1 GALGPLP
8 CTGTRVSM
16 TRLFNEIIPKFVVQQ
31 WRDVRVRAQCVHRAS
46 HGQVRHH
53 YQDIK
58 EFITEESMRLS
69 AVFVVACTLALASSC
84 SKSGNE
90 KSEVFD
96 LKQAAASAGQSMSSQ
111 VAPAAPETSAKFVVA
126 ASAVGAASS
135 QRLIDITWKD
145 ADGNSRKLSE
155 QAKGK
160 IVVVNF
166 WATWC
171 PPCRREIP
179 EFVEFAENNKDVYMV
194 GVALERDDA
203 SAKDVVTRFANAQKM
218 NYINVTSTSGFSTR
232 SIAEAYSSI
241 APMDYIPVTIVFNAA
256 GQQVDIIQGGTTKQ
270 GLADAVAKAR

>member
-1 GALGPLP
+1 MRIAALVFGCGIL
-8 CTGTRVSM
+8 
-16 TRLFNEIIPKFVVQQ
+16 
-31 WRDVRVRAQCVHRAS
+31 
-46 HGQVRHH
+46 
-53 YQDIK
+53 
-58 EFITEESMRLS
+58 IT
-69 AVFVVACTLALASSC
+69 ASSC
-84 SKSGNE
+84 SKAGGD
-90 KSEVFD
+90 KADGFD

-111 VAPAAPETSAKFVVA
+111 VAPAAPETAEKFVVT
-126 ASAVGAASS
+126 ASAIGAPSS

-145 ADGNSRKLSE
+145 AAGVARKLSE

-179 EFVEFAENNKDVYMV
+179 EFVEFAEQNKDVYMI
-194 GVALERDDA
+194 GIALERDDA
-203 SAKDVVTRFANAQKM
+203 TAKDVVTKFANAQKM
-218 NYINVTSTSGFSTR
+218 NYVNVTSGSGVSTR

-256 GQQVDIIQGGTTKQ
+256 GQQVDIIQGGTTKK

>member
-1 GALGPLP
+1 MKVVSAIVCSVVIAALG
-8 CTGTRVSM
+8 
-16 TRLFNEIIPKFVVQQ
+16 
-31 WRDVRVRAQCVHRAS
+31 
-46 HGQVRHH
+46 
-53 YQDIK
+53 
-58 EFITEESMRLS
+58 
-69 AVFVVACTLALASSC
+69 SC
-84 SKSGNE
+84 SRTGNE

-111 VAPAAPETSAKFVVA
+111 VAPAAPESSSKYVVS
-126 ASAVGAASS
+126 ASAIGAPSS
-135 QRLIDITWKD
+135 QKLIDITWKN
-145 ADGNSRKLSE
+145 AEGVAKKLSE
-155 QAKGK
+155 EAKGK

-179 EFVEFAENNKDVYMV
+179 EFIEFAEQNKDVYII
-194 GVALERDDA
+194 GIALERDDA

-218 NYINVTSTSGFSTR
+218 NYVNVTGTAGFSTR

>member
-1 GALGPLP
+1 
-8 CTGTRVSM
+8 M

-31 WRDVRVRAQCVHRAS
+31 WRVARVRAQCVHRAS
-46 HGQVRHH
+46 HGRVRHH

-69 AVFVVACTLALASSC
+69 AVVVVACTLALASSC

-126 ASAVGAASS
+126 ASAVGAAST

-194 GVALERDDA
+194 GVA
-203 SAKDVVTRFANAQKM
+203 
-218 NYINVTSTSGFSTR
+218 
-232 SIAEAYSSI
+232 
-241 APMDYIPVTIVFNAA
+241 
-256 GQQVDIIQGGTTKQ
+256 
-270 GLADAVAKAR
+270 

>member
-1 GALGPLP
+1 MRVITALLCCGL
-8 CTGTRVSM
+8 
-16 TRLFNEIIPKFVVQQ
+16 
-31 WRDVRVRAQCVHRAS
+31 AAS
-46 HGQVRHH
+46 
-53 YQDIK
+53 
-58 EFITEESMRLS
+58 
-69 AVFVVACTLALASSC
+69 VASC
-84 SKSGNE
+84 SKAGNE

-111 VAPAAPETSAKFVVA
+111 VAPPAPEAGAESAAQYVVS
-126 ASAVGAASS
+126 ASAIGTPSS
-135 QRLIDITWKD
+135 QKLIDITWKD
-145 ADGNSRKLSE
+145 AAGVARKLSE

-179 EFVEFAENNKDVYMV
+179 EFVEFAAQNKDVYMV
-194 GVALERDDA
+194 GIALERDDA
-203 SAKDVVTRFANAQKM
+203 TAKDIVTRYATSQKM
-218 NYINVTSTSGFSTR
+218 NYTNITSSSGLSTR

>member
-1 GALGPLP
+1 M
-8 CTGTRVSM
+8 R
-16 TRLFNEIIPKFVVQQ
+16 IIAAMVCCGLAASVV
-31 WRDVRVRAQCVHRAS
+31 
-46 HGQVRHH
+46 
-53 YQDIK
+53 
-58 EFITEESMRLS
+58 
-69 AVFVVACTLALASSC
+69 SC
-84 SKSGNE
+84 SKAGNE

-111 VAPAAPETSAKFVVA
+111 VAPPAPVSGSGSAAGSSAESVAQNVVS
-126 ASAVGAASS
+126 ASAIGAPSS

-145 ADGNSRKLSE
+145 AAGVAKKLSE

-179 EFVEFAENNKDVYMV
+179 EFVEFAAQNKDVYMV
-194 GVALERDDA
+194 GIALERDDA
-203 SAKDVVTRFANAQKM
+203 TAKDVVTRFATAQKM
-218 NYINVTSTSGFSTR
+218 NYTNITSGAGLSTR

>member
-1 GALGPLP
+1 
-8 CTGTRVSM
+8 
-16 TRLFNEIIPKFVVQQ
+16 
-31 WRDVRVRAQCVHRAS
+31 
-46 HGQVRHH
+46 
-53 YQDIK
+53 
-58 EFITEESMRLS
+58 
-69 AVFVVACTLALASSC
+69 
-84 SKSGNE
+84 
-90 KSEVFD
+90 VFD

-111 VAPAAPETSAKFVVA
+111 VAPAAPETSARFVVA